1 MRVASRLCPPWE
13 STPAGGRQAEG
24 QCTETFGESMP
35 PARLLIKLFIYIRLR
50 MTRLLSGV
58 AVRAPR
64 VSTGRSRMPRRS
76 QTETFRRTRPAGQGN
91 GSASHFGTHVDSQ

>member
-1 MRVASRLCPPWE
+1 MRVASKPHPPSE

-24 QCTETFGESMP
+24 QCTETFGESAW
-35 PARLLIKLFIYIRLR
+35 PARLLVKPFIYIRLR
-50 MTRLLSGV
+50 RTRLVSEV
-58 AVRAPR
+58 ALRAPR

-76 QTETFRRTRPAGQGN
+76 QAETFRRTRVAGQGN